1 MHTSSDLIYQ
11 LALTCVPQ
19 IGAVQARILLD
30 HFQSAEEI
38 FKSKKSSLE
47 KIEGIGSIR
56 AGSIKSFNQFF
67 EQEQAIKDLDKNN
80 ISTLFI
86 KDPEYPQRLL
96 HCYDPPTL
104 LFYKGNAN
112 MNTSRILAFIGTR
125 NNTEYGRE
133 MTEQLIEELT
143 PYNPLIVSGLAYG
156 IDAIAH
162 RKSVQT
168 GLITTGILAHGLD
181 IIYPS
186 SHYQLAG
193 EMIKNG
199 GCLISEFR
207 CNTLPDRHHFPSRN
221 RIVAGISDATIVIE
235 TGCKGGSMITANLAC
250 DYSRDVFAIPG
261 KVSDSRSAGC
271 NQLIAKQKA
280 QLVQSGNEI
289 ADMMGWVSKKTP
301 TVQTKKLFIDLTKE
315 EDDVL
320 KIFSPQENL
329 HIDAIHLTSNQSHSQ
344 TASALLSLEMKGLIR
359 CMPGKVY
366 RLT

>member
-11 LALTCVPQ
+11 LALTSVPQ
-19 IGAVQARILLD
+19 IGAVQARILLE
-30 HFQSAEEI
+30 HFQSAAEI
-38 FKSKKSSLE
+38 FNAKKSLLE

-56 AGSIKSFNQFF
+56 AGNIKNFHQFS
-67 EQEQAIKDLDKNN
+67 EQEKAMKELEKNN
-80 ISTLFI
+80 IRTLFI
-86 KDPEYPQRLL
+86 KDQEYPQRLL

-104 LFYKGNAN
+104 LFYKGNTNLNAA
-112 MNTSRILAFIGTR
+112 RILAFIGTR
-125 NNTEYGRE
+125 SNTEYGKT
-133 MTEQLIEELT
+133 MTEQIIEELI

-168 GLITTGILAHGLD
+168 GLLTTGILAHGLD

-193 EMIKNG
+193 DMIKNG

-250 DYSRDVFAIPG
+250 DYSRDVFAVPG
-261 KVSDSRSAGC
+261 KANDSKSAGC

-280 QLVQSGNEI
+280 QLVQSGSEI
-289 ADMMGWVSKKTP
+289 AEMMGWVSKKIKP
-301 TVQTKKLFIDLTKE
+301 AQTKQLFIDLSKE
-315 EDDVL
+315 EEEIL
-320 KIFSPQENL
+320 NRFRAQEEI
-329 HIDAIHLTSNQSHSQ
+329 HIDTIHLTSKQSYSQ
-344 TASALLSLEMKGLIR
+344 TASVLLSLEMKGLIM
-359 CMPGKVY
+359 CMPGKLY
-366 RLT
+366 KLI